1 MNVDKNVLLKYQHQV
16 YTLFCNTYLN
26 VPITYDIQVLKYL
39 KSLKKTSMTDD
50 DFKPFVDNVAN
61 AETDYMYKN
70 PIVYE
75 NGGNTYDA
83 FSQNNMTLSFIRELI
98 KKMLTYGTEEKSNK
112 TFIKNIKLDD
122 IHDPTSYDEQAKL
135 CLLILNCIYN
145 IDDIDVNEVNTII
158 NNIVS
163 YFIKPDD
170 ISIKNKLN
178 AILPIIPSKL
188 IVDFLTSYVNKKKL
202 IKGDFSTD
210 DKKRELDDN
219 INKRINHMLFKND
232 SNDTTIEEISADEKF
247 IELFTSMSKEFLR
260 TSNKPSEERNIKIMM
275 QKLIRFDISHVCSFL
290 EKIIDNFKH
299 KSNMCANTMYTHDIN
314 TNIFKIF
321 NKYYSQE
328 CVNFVKLLK
337 CIESYYTV
345 YYNSSSSVCLY
356 EDGLYPGNYNDSEAS
371 VPSLEDGSL
380 KIDISA
386 SLKSSGLSIFD
397 NHKSI
402 KDIYFFSKFSSSLK
416 NRIYK
421 IIDNVNPNMMYN
433 LYLNIFKRLAIG
445 DGVLTYDYLTNHRL
459 FDAHL
464 LSNILLDGHNIN
476 EYIYNGHVDVNENGK
491 NSSVIFKGI
500 NERFSPL
507 SFSMILSNYVSRVSN
522 NSTATLDNTVF
533 KDIENHTLFESSN
546 PNYSTGL
553 SVDINQHNA
562 TFKLFDNDVFYINY
576 DGRNAI
582 VLKENQSLNDFNIVE
597 WDNKG
602 NYYTFNDLLIDIL
615 FIIFYEYP
623 KSHRHHFLINYTNL
637 QYPKYTIS
645 LAEYVDDYS
654 KEYRRSLDTM
664 SNLMNGIA
672 YAYYTKKN
680 IFNYVTDP
688 DQNEDY
694 VYGFEYLK
702 SIFWNV
708 RRRFKLDYFTNMFKK
723 DNELYDNIVKCI
735 DTYLDKIDCDEFT
748 LNNIEKY
755 TIRLF
760 THNNSLNKDVDINI
774 QSVNENSMPSDER
787 RDIRC
792 NIKQLIF
799 LFRSI
804 NITKFTEE
812 TLFKYDFDESSTNKN
827 QFKYA
832 LYTDLLNYINLK
844 AMKED
849 DKLNDHNSSGIM
861 KQMVNFAGVYN
872 NYINSNSEYSLLTNI
887 FAITYAM
894 FKLKIDI
901 DCYINLETYQKILNY
916 FLKNPGSPSYLHQI
930 YNDSIKPFIIQ
941 NITEVYDLYIHL
953 LKNTAVVT
961 NDQGIVKFMK
971 DDFNKNENKEYLD
984 YFNWF
989 NEKVRLTHNDLSKV
1003 NYSAKT
1009 NKQLFYWYNNREIND
1024 QVNTCTASKFDK
1036 TLENSLEYRHIRE
1049 LDDQDKQVEYDLV
1062 SFYVVKIGDVRHIF
1076 PNDSH
1081 LVAYYRNAMN
1091 DYKRELKL
1099 QRILNGLEDSNISDY
1114 SALFDALKIIACCIF
1129 GQNDNNTT
1137 YKYLVSNSDI
1147 LQKMYNTNR
1156 GITTPEKNKTV
1167 IDEYNYESSSTFDSS
1182 RYAFKTRTMEFLN
1195 IFSAI
1200 CNKYHDKSYVSK
1212 VVNATNTF
1220 YPMTTD
1226 VKDQQLAEKFNSAF
1240 IKLFYIY
1247 NLNFTAVDTPT
1258 VIARSQKTKLDY
1270 ISLRYINT
1278 PSVDSSV
1285 ANYTYNFSQ
1294 ICNEKYDTKVNDNGP
1309 KTPKSV
1315 RYIYYKIFYYIYYI
1329 LNIMSSNELYCNR
1342 YSLTTILS
1350 VIHMF
1355 FDPKWIDNDYY
1366 KYISSKTYIVIK
1378 PELLDVSECI
1388 SNMRII
1394 TAKLATTNMTVFT
1407 SMVDYIESFIKN
1419 CISICTIQDVMQYHT
1434 CNPNIQMISIEA
1446 LSEACA
1452 DDYEYIKSYINA
1464 ISNLSDD
1471 SSIQTIINEIAKVY
1485 NDNDKGDNQSMSS
1498 YHYNKTFMD
1507 DLTNACYEELNNE
1520 EKRKGNVM
1528 NVLIKYRNQLLNN
1541 IKNYFETMLNNIK
1554 RFEKSND
1561 MKSCILQSYGIFNFK
1576 TLANRYDNNKL
1587 ISNNIIKN
1595 IDGIKNIINSN
1606 ITYFNKNV
1614 LSFNLLKYIDK
1625 NILYNSSLFGGLYVN
1640 LLYNCLMENDG
1651 KYTYNF
1657 NDDNSIYNIFDN
1669 DHSISA
1675 FYKKK
1680 LNAKIINIDTLSV
1693 FVDKF
1698 IYSFGDIEDHYPS
1711 ANENMY
1717 EINRL
1722 NIQNDIRREG
1732 MTKGRI
1738 IQSPWSIFASLFKID
1753 ISAIGEIEINTPQ
1766 DLDFELNR
1774 LCNLLISINYSGE
1787 IDNIKKAANIA
1798 EIDDEQIKHMFD
1810 VFICYLYCYVKYNI
1824 SPKSTL
1830 TDIQQSNIRRFVI
1843 NSEIFDNE
1851 TISINKNAALELIKM
1866 IFGNNPE
1873 DNTEFIN
1880 CCEKLLKMTRYYRS
1894 ILQRIKSNVDVLYN
1908 KIYDEHELSACNS
1921 NSLAAYKMCTLCYI
1935 FTL

>member
-50 DFKPFVDNVAN
+50 DLKTFVDNVAN

-83 FSQNNMTLSFIRELI
+83 FSQNNVTLSFIRELI

-112 TFIKNIKLDD
+112 TFIKNINLVN
-122 IHDPTSYDEQAKL
+122 IQYPSSYDDQAML
-135 CLLILNCIYN
+135 CLQILYCIYN
-145 IDDIDVNEVNTII
+145 IDDVEEDTI
-158 NNIVS
+158 NNIAS
-163 YFIKPDD
+163 YFIKTRD
-170 ISIKNKLN
+170 ISIKHKLN

-188 IVDFLTSYVNKKKL
+188 IVDFLTSYVNKKGL
-202 IKGDFSTD
+202 ITENDFLND
-210 DKKRELDDN
+210 GKKRDLDNN
-219 INKRINHMLFKND
+219 INNSINHMLFKVD
-232 SNDTTIEEISADEKF
+232 SNDDTIEKISADEKF
-247 IELFTSMSKEFLR
+247 IELFTSMSDEFLR

-290 EKIIDNFKH
+290 KKIINNFKKGKDVCDNPLH
-299 KSNMCANTMYTHDIN
+299 TYITL
-314 TNIFKIF
+314 NIFTIF
-321 NKYYSQE
+321 NKFYSQE
-328 CVNFVKLLK
+328 CVNFIKLLK
-337 CIESYYTV
+337 CIETYYSV
-345 YYNSSSSVCLY
+345 YYNTPLSKCLY
-356 EDGLYPGNYNDSEAS
+356 EDGLYPGNYNNSEAS
-371 VPSLEDGSL
+371 IPSLEDGSL

-397 NHKSI
+397 DHKSI
-402 KDIYFFSKFSSSLK
+402 KDTYFFRGFSSSLK

-433 LYLNIFKRLAIG
+433 LYLNIFKRLAIA
-445 DGVLTYDYLTNHRL
+445 DDDLKYDYLANHRF

-476 EYIYNGHVDVNENGK
+476 EYIYNGHVDVNVRDE

-500 NERFSPL
+500 NERFRSL
-507 SFSMILSNYVSRVSN
+507 SFSMILSNYVSKVSN

-553 SVDINQHNA
+553 SVDINQHDA

-597 WDNKG
+597 WDNNG

-623 KSHRHHFLINYTNL
+623 KSHWHNFLINYANL
-637 QYPKYTIS
+637 EYPKYTIS

-680 IFNYVTDP
+680 ISNYVTDP

-702 SIFWNV
+702 PIFWNV
-708 RRRFKLDYFTNMFKK
+708 RRRFKLDYFTNMLKTN
-723 DNELYDNIVKCI
+723 NELYDNIVKCI

-760 THNNSLNKDVDINI
+760 THDDKLNKNLDINI
-774 QSVNENSMPSDER
+774 QPVDKKRIPSDAR
-787 RDIRC
+787 KDIQY
-792 NIKQLIF
+792 NIKQLIR
-799 LFRSI
+799 LFRSVRF
-804 NITKFTEE
+804 TKFTEE
-812 TLFKYDFDESSTNKN
+812 TLFKHDLDESNTNR
-827 QFKYA
+827 FKYA
-832 LYTDLLNYINLK
+832 LYADLLDYIDPK
-844 AMKED
+844 VMKED
-849 DKLNDHNSSGIM
+849 DKLNDPNSSGIM

-872 NYINSNSEYSLLTNI
+872 NYINSNFEYSLLTDI

-971 DDFNKNENKEYLD
+971 KDFDKNENKDYLD

-989 NEKVRLTHNDLSKV
+989 NEKVRLTHDDLSKV

-1009 NKQLFYWYNNREIND
+1009 NKQLFYWYNNGEIND

-1049 LDDQDKQVEYDLV
+1049 LDDQNKPFEYDLV

-1156 GITTPEKNKTV
+1156 GITTPEKNKTI
-1167 IDEYNYESSSTFDSS
+1167 IDEYNYESSPFDSR

-1200 CNKYHDKSYVSK
+1200 CNKYHDESYVSK

-1247 NLNFTAVDTPT
+1247 NLNFTAVDTST

-1285 ANYTYNFSQ
+1285 ANNTYNFSQ

-1355 FDPKWIDNDYY
+1355 FDPKWIENDYY

-1419 CISICTIQDVMQYHT
+1419 CISICTIQDVMEYHT

-1452 DDYEYIKSYINA
+1452 DDYEYIGSYIDTIA
-1464 ISNLSDD
+1464 KLSNDT
-1471 SSIQTIINEIAKVY
+1471 SIQKFIDTIAEVY
-1485 NDNDKGDNQSMSS
+1485 NNNDKGDNQSMSS
-1498 YHYNKTFMD
+1498 YHYNKTFID
-1507 DLTNACYEELNNE
+1507 DLTNACYEELD
-1520 EKRKGNVM
+1520 KGVSRKINIM
-1528 NVLIKYRNQLLNN
+1528 TVLNKYYSQIFHN
-1541 IKNYFETMLNNIK
+1541 IKNYFKTMLNNIK
-1554 RFEKSND
+1554 KFEKSKD
-1561 MKSCILQSYGIFNFK
+1561 MQSCILQSYGIFNFK
-1576 TLANRYDNNKL
+1576 TLANRYDANKL
-1587 ISNNIIKN
+1587 ISDNIIKN
-1595 IDGIKNIINSN
+1595 INGVINIINTNLIYNNN
-1606 ITYFNKNV
+1606 ILDLEYTNK
-1614 LSFNLLKYIDK
+1614 I
-1625 NILYNSSLFGGLYVN
+1625 ILYNDGLFGGLYVN
-1640 LLYNCLMENDG
+1640 LLYNCLMENDRT
-1651 KYTYNF
+1651 YTYDF
-1657 NDDNSIYNIFDN
+1657 TNDTYNIFIDKY
-1669 DHSISA
+1669 SFSE
-1675 FYKKK
+1675 FYKQTKGVSD
-1680 LNAKIINIDTLSV
+1680 IDPDILSV

-1698 IYSFGDIEDHYPS
+1698 IYSFGDPVDHYPS

-1766 DLDFELNR
+1766 ELDFELNR
-1774 LCNLLISINYSGE
+1774 LCNFLTTINYSKE
-1787 IDNIKKAANIA
+1787 IDNIKKVINIA
-1798 EIDDEQIKHMFD
+1798 EIDDDQIKHMFD

>member
-50 DFKPFVDNVAN
+50 DLKTFVDNVAN

-83 FSQNNMTLSFIRELI
+83 FSQNNVTLSFIRELI

-112 TFIKNIKLDD
+112 TFIKNINLVN
-122 IHDPTSYDEQAKL
+122 IQYPSSYDDQAML
-135 CLLILNCIYN
+135 CLQILYCIYN
-145 IDDIDVNEVNTII
+145 IDDVEEDTI
-158 NNIVS
+158 NNIAS
-163 YFIKPDD
+163 YFIKTRD
-170 ISIKNKLN
+170 ISIKHKLN

-188 IVDFLTSYVNKKKL
+188 IVDFLTSYVNKKGL
-202 IKGDFSTD
+202 ITENDFLND
-210 DKKRELDDN
+210 GKKRDLDNN
-219 INKRINHMLFKND
+219 INNSINHMLFKVD
-232 SNDTTIEEISADEKF
+232 SNDDTIEKISADEKF
-247 IELFTSMSKEFLR
+247 IELFTSMSDEFLR

-290 EKIIDNFKH
+290 KKIINNFKKGKDVCDNPLH
-299 KSNMCANTMYTHDIN
+299 TYITL
-314 TNIFKIF
+314 NIFTIF
-321 NKYYSQE
+321 NKFYSQE
-328 CVNFVKLLK
+328 CVNFIKLLK
-337 CIESYYTV
+337 CIETYYSV
-345 YYNSSSSVCLY
+345 YYNTPLSKCLY
-356 EDGLYPGNYNDSEAS
+356 EDGLYPGNYNNSEAS
-371 VPSLEDGSL
+371 IPSLEDGSL

-397 NHKSI
+397 DHKSI
-402 KDIYFFSKFSSSLK
+402 KDTYFFRGFSSSLK

-433 LYLNIFKRLAIG
+433 LYLNIFKRLAIA
-445 DGVLTYDYLTNHRL
+445 DDDLKYDYLANHRF

-476 EYIYNGHVDVNENGK
+476 EYIYNGHVDVNVRDE

-500 NERFSPL
+500 NERFRSL
-507 SFSMILSNYVSRVSN
+507 SFSMILSNYVSKVSN

-553 SVDINQHNA
+553 SVDINQHDA

-597 WDNKG
+597 WDNNG

-623 KSHRHHFLINYTNL
+623 KSHWHNFLINYANL
-637 QYPKYTIS
+637 EYPKYTIS

-680 IFNYVTDP
+680 ISNYVTDP

-702 SIFWNV
+702 PIFWNV
-708 RRRFKLDYFTNMFKK
+708 RRRFKLDYFTNMLKTN
-723 DNELYDNIVKCI
+723 NELYDNIVKCI

-760 THNNSLNKDVDINI
+760 THDDKLNKNLDINI
-774 QSVNENSMPSDER
+774 QPVDKKRIPSDAR
-787 RDIRC
+787 KDIQY
-792 NIKQLIF
+792 NIKQLIR
-799 LFRSI
+799 LFRSVRF
-804 NITKFTEE
+804 TKFTEE
-812 TLFKYDFDESSTNKN
+812 TLFKHDLDESNTNR
-827 QFKYA
+827 FKYA
-832 LYTDLLNYINLK
+832 LYADLLDYIDPK
-844 AMKED
+844 VMKED
-849 DKLNDHNSSGIM
+849 DKLNDPNSSGIM

-872 NYINSNSEYSLLTNI
+872 NYINSNFEYSLLTDI

-971 DDFNKNENKEYLD
+971 KDFDKNENKDYLD

-989 NEKVRLTHNDLSKV
+989 NEKVRLTHDDLSKV

-1009 NKQLFYWYNNREIND
+1009 NKQLFYWYNNGEIND

-1049 LDDQDKQVEYDLV
+1049 LDDQNKPFEYDLV

-1156 GITTPEKNKTV
+1156 GITTPEKNKTI
-1167 IDEYNYESSSTFDSS
+1167 IDEYNYESSPFDSR

-1200 CNKYHDKSYVSK
+1200 CNKYHDESYVSK

-1247 NLNFTAVDTPT
+1247 NLNFTAVDTST

-1285 ANYTYNFSQ
+1285 ANNTYNFSQ

-1355 FDPKWIDNDYY
+1355 FDPKWIENDYY

-1419 CISICTIQDVMQYHT
+1419 CISICTIQDVMEYHT

-1452 DDYEYIKSYINA
+1452 DDYEYIRSYIDTIA
-1464 ISNLSDD
+1464 KLSNDT
-1471 SSIQTIINEIAKVY
+1471 SIQKFIDTIAEVY
-1485 NDNDKGDNQSMSS
+1485 NNNDKGDNQSMSS
-1498 YHYNKTFMD
+1498 YHYNKTFID
-1507 DLTNACYEELNNE
+1507 DLTNACYEELD
-1520 EKRKGNVM
+1520 KGVSRKINIM
-1528 NVLIKYRNQLLNN
+1528 TVLNKYYSQIFHN
-1541 IKNYFETMLNNIK
+1541 IKNYFKTMLNNIK
-1554 RFEKSND
+1554 KFEKSKD
-1561 MKSCILQSYGIFNFK
+1561 MQSCILQSYGIFNFK
-1576 TLANRYDNNKL
+1576 TLANRYDANKL
-1587 ISNNIIKN
+1587 ISDNIIKN
-1595 IDGIKNIINSN
+1595 INGVINIINTNLIYNNN
-1606 ITYFNKNV
+1606 ILDLEYTNK
-1614 LSFNLLKYIDK
+1614 I
-1625 NILYNSSLFGGLYVN
+1625 ILYNDGLFGGLYVN
-1640 LLYNCLMENDG
+1640 LLYNCLMENDRT
-1651 KYTYNF
+1651 YTYDF
-1657 NDDNSIYNIFDN
+1657 TNDTYNIFIDKY
-1669 DHSISA
+1669 SFSE
-1675 FYKKK
+1675 FYKQTKGVSD
-1680 LNAKIINIDTLSV
+1680 IDPDILSV

-1698 IYSFGDIEDHYPS
+1698 IYSFGDPVDHYPS

-1766 DLDFELNR
+1766 ELDFELNR
-1774 LCNLLISINYSGE
+1774 LCNFLTTINYSKE
-1787 IDNIKKAANIA
+1787 IDNIKKVINIA
-1798 EIDDEQIKHMFD
+1798 EIDDDQIKHMFD